1 MRGPRSDGQTSPLS
15 NKQGEAHNNAIMA
28 DEDEEAPP
36 PCTWKK
42 EREKKFNE
50 DGEEEEPD
58 EDEELPDAERDEN
71 GVPIGKVRSV
81 DYLPN
86 ATTGEA
92 RGRAFEVSL
101 VYIKFHD
108 ISLCA

>member
-1 MRGPRSDGQTSPLS
+1 
-15 NKQGEAHNNAIMA
+15 MA
-28 DEDEEAPP
+28 DDDEEAPP

-71 GVPIGKVRSV
+71 GVPIGKVCLS
-81 DYLPN
+81 P
-86 ATTGEA
+86 AA
-92 RGRAFEVSL
+92 RHRRGNRFT
-101 VYIKFHD
+101 
-108 ISLCA
+108 